1 MKKFFPTK
9 DEVIKKIEFITNGI
23 KELLMKAKEG
33 KHEQFKQCSEK
44 ICNFV
49 ANLIDLF
56 PEFNQAL
63 ITLQKDVLQLH
74 GECLSY
80 NNVPRFQSNLLNQDN
95 RFMYNNVIDK
105 AAEVAT
111 AVKSII
117 NLYTIQQ
124 SSSSTA
130 TIATSTLTTTTSK
143 NPNSNTM
150 NDFNSDKIDG
160 NHSYSTS
167 STSKASSNLNFE

>member
-1 MKKFFPTK
+1 MN
-9 DEVIKKIEFITNGI
+9 FI
-23 KELLMKAKEG
+23 
-33 KHEQFKQCSEK
+33 QRFKQCSEK

-56 PEFNQAL
+56 PESFESSNLDNFLQFNQAL

-124 SSSSTA
+124 SSSSTT